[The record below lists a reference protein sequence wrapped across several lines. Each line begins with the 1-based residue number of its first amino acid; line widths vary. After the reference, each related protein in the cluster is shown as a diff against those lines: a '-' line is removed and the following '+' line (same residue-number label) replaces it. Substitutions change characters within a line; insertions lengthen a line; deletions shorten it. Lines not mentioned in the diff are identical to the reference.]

1 MKKKVKDFFLEDF
14 EKNYKYKPNKE
25 EILANIEE
33 ETDFN
38 KEVYSL
44 LRWKKISITLMTCM
58 LVIILGLGIISIV
71 QQYNLDNNGNIIIT
85 DEFKEYMNSYGDKKV
100 FIEEIN
106 IRNDYYMYIYK
117 VVDSLKIDNNVIYL
131 YLFNSKID
139 EKQVFIIQN
148 NTKQELF
155 NNSYGI
161 LAQNTDQVSF
171 SIEINDQKY
180 EYKIG

>member
-44 LRWKKISITLMTCM
+44 LRWKKLSITLMTCM

-71 QQYNLDNNGNIIIT
+71 QSHPDEKKDNVIT
-85 DEFKEYMNSYGDKKV
+85 CEFKEYMNSYGDMQV
-100 FIEEIN
+100 LLEEIN
-106 IRNDYYMYIYK
+106 IRNDYNMYIYK
-117 VVDSLKIDNNVIYL
+117 VVNSSKIDNNTSYL
-131 YLFNSKID
+131 YLFKNEYDDQIVILVINNN
-139 EKQVFIIQN
+139 KQQ
-148 NTKQELF
+148 LF

-171 SIEINDQKY
+171 SIETNDQKY

>member
-33 ETDFN
+33 ETGFN

-44 LRWKKISITLMTCM
+44 LRWKKLSITLMTCM

-71 QQYNLDNNGNIIIT
+71 QLRTLEKDKDIIT
-85 DEFKEYMNSYGDKKV
+85 DEFKEYMNSYGDMQV
-100 FIEEIN
+100 LLEEIN
-106 IRNDYYMYIYK
+106 IRKDYHMYIYK
-117 VVDSLKIDNNVIYL
+117 VGDSLKIDNNTSYL
-131 YLFNSKID
+131 YIYKCNEKENKILLVIN
-139 EKQVFIIQN
+139 E
-148 NTKQELF
+148 TKQQLF